1 MKKAALLLLLFALVP
16 LRAAAFNTSEL
27 LSLVAMPLAVA
38 AVADLTGVPQD
49 RLGTLVSSLNQAN
62 VPPTQFVEVV
72 RYVPVTLVE
81 NDQTDFVQWLQSEI
95 GQGVTGS
102 QLVSL
107 IAQQLQTSYNLTP
120 QITVTAPTPQAI
132 FTPTPSQ
139 TIIVDQNYI
148 PPVVRT
154 RVIEYRTHPH
164 GGPPGQIKKALGL
177 QTGAEVVHGQKPG
190 RPFRQESV
198 ADGKKHREGEI
209 KVVQQPVPQ
218 PAPPMVVAQPH
229 GRGPGGGGPPGLEK
243 KGGVPPGQEKK
254 GGPEG
259 KSGGKGHG
267 KD

>member
-1 MKKAALLLLLFALVP
+1 MKKAALLLLLLALVP

-38 AVADLTGVPQD
+38 AVSDLTGVPQD
-49 RLGTLVSSLNQAN
+49 RLATLVSSLNQAN

-120 QITVTAPTPQAI
+120 QITLTTPAPQTIVTT
-132 FTPTPSQ
+132 TPSP

-154 RVIEYRTHPH
+154 RVIEYRAHPH
-164 GGPPGQIKKALGL
+164 GGPPRHIKKDL
-177 QTGAEVVHGQKPG
+177 
-190 RPFRQESV
+190 
-198 ADGKKHREGEI
+198 
-209 KVVQQPVPQ
+209 
-218 PAPPMVVAQPH
+218 
-229 GRGPGGGGPPGLEK
+229 
-243 KGGVPPGQEKK
+243 
-254 GGPEG
+254 
-259 KSGGKGHG
+259 
-267 KD
+267 